1 MPIFRWGNPLHAFPD
16 LEREMD
22 RWMKSVDMVFEGLR
36 LGRPFPALNVFATD
50 REYVIT
56 AELPGCE
63 PDALDVHVAN
73 GELTLRGERLLHAN
87 IPEERFRRSERPSGP
102 WERTI
107 SLPERIDEQNIR
119 AEFTNGLLK
128 LYLPKLPVAAARQI
142 RVTDLNPTLPANPNE
157 LSNVPSNP
165 SSST

>member
-22 RWMKSVDMVFEGLR
+22 QWMKSMDLAFEGLR
-36 LGRPFPALNVFATD
+36 LGRPSPALNVFATD
-50 REYVIT
+50 GEYLIT

-63 PDALDVHVAN
+63 PDALEIHVGN
-73 GELTLRGERLLHAN
+73 GQLTLRGERSLQGTV
-87 IPEERFRRSERPSGP
+87 PEERFRRSERPNGP
-102 WERTI
+102 WERVV

-128 LYLPKLPVAAARQI
+128 LHVPKLPSTAPRQI
-142 RVTDLNPTLPANPNE
+142 KITDLNSLPP
-157 LSNVPSNP
+157 LSDD
-165 SSST
+165 SSPV

>member
-22 RWMKSVDMVFEGLR
+22 RWMKSVDLAFEGLR
-36 LGRPFPALNVFATD
+36 LGRPFPALNVFAT
-50 REYVIT
+50 ETAYLIT

-63 PDALDVHVAN
+63 PDALDIHVAN
-73 GELTLRGERLLHAN
+73 GNLTLRGTRSVQGS

-102 WERTI
+102 WERTV
-107 SLPERIDEQNIR
+107 SLPERIDEQHIR

-128 LYLPKLPVAAARQI
+128 LHLPKLPATTPRQI
-142 RVTDLNPTLPANPNE
+142 KITDLNQVSANDTNPA
-157 LSNVPSNP
+157 
-165 SSST
+165 